1 MLFVSRDRSGRT
13 PGRSFHLRGRL
24 KSGLLLAVA
33 FLLLV
38 QGSGICQTPPRRAAP
53 PADLSTNAGEAE
65 AGREQNPEVLAAFG
79 GAYNNPAMQAY
90 VNEVG
95 QKLAAQCDRRGIR
108 FTFTVLDTPI
118 VNALAIPGG
127 YIYVTR
133 GLLALVN
140 DESELAGVLGHEVG
154 HVAARHHAKAQERQA
169 LARAATNAAMGRR
182 SPFMRGG
189 SVPALDY
196 LQSFPQ
202 NDEYEADELG
212 IRFAAKAGYEP
223 RSMATFLATLREYS
237 RLEATMLGR
246 SPDSVDKFDYT
257 TTHPTAAERFKR
269 ALDQANSLIPA
280 NPIVGRKVY
289 LSRIGGLLYGEA
301 PEQGFIRGRNFLH
314 PILRIR
320 FEVPEGFQLF
330 DTAERVFALSPNKAL
345 IVFDGG
351 PEKTGMRMADYL
363 TGVFAKGIFLQDVRS
378 GKINGLDGATGT
390 TLINTPR
397 GPMSMRLVAIRA
409 DAEHVYRFQ
418 YEAPP
423 SINAQVT
430 PEFARTTASFR
441 TLTPAEAAALKARHV
456 EVINVKST
464 DTVGGLARQ
473 LPFDDYK
480 LERFRILNSL
490 GPGSRL
496 EPGQQLKQILE

>member
-1 MLFVSRDRSGRT
+1 MSFASRDRLGHK
-13 PGRSFHLRGRL
+13 PDRS
-24 KSGLLLAVA
+24 LLLCLLIVA
-33 FLLLV
+33 AIFAIAP
-38 QGSGICQTPPRRAAP
+38 GDGRCQMPQRKAAP
-53 PADLSTNAGEAE
+53 IDLSTNAGEAE

-79 GAYNNPAMQAY
+79 GAYDNPAVQAY

-95 QKLAAQCDRRGIR
+95 QKLAAPSDRRGIR

-169 LARAATNAAMGRR
+169 LARVAASASMGRR
-182 SPFMRGG
+182 SSLMRGG

-212 IRFAAKAGYEP
+212 IRYAARAGYEP

-246 SPDSVDKFDYT
+246 SPDTVDKFDYT
-257 TTHPTAAERFKR
+257 ATHPTAAERFKR
-269 ALDQANSLIPA
+269 ALDQANSQIPA
-280 NPIVGRKVY
+280 KPIVGRKVY
-289 LSRIGGLLYGEA
+289 LSKVSGLLYGEA
-301 PEQGFIRGRNFLH
+301 PAQGFIRGRDFLH
-314 PILRIR
+314 PVLRIR
-320 FEVPEGFQLF
+320 FEVPGGFQLF
-330 DTAERVFALSPNKAL
+330 DTAERVFAVSPSKAL

-351 PEKTGMRMADYL
+351 PEKTGMSARVYL
-363 TGVFAKGIFLQDVRS
+363 TDEFAKGLVLQDVRS
-378 GKINGLDGATGT
+378 GKLNGLDGATGT
-390 TLINTPR
+390 TMIHTPR

-409 DAEHVYRFQ
+409 DSEHIYRFQ

-423 SINAQVT
+423 SINAQLT
-430 PEFARTTASFR
+430 PQFAKTTASFR
-441 TLTPAEAAALKARHV
+441 VLTPAEAAALKARRV
-456 EVINVKST
+456 EVITVKST

-473 LPFDDYK
+473 LPFEDYK

-496 EPGQQLKQILE
+496 DPGQQLKQIVE

>member
-1 MLFVSRDRSGRT
+1 MSFVSRDRSGHR
-13 PGRSFHLRGRL
+13 PDRSFHSH
-24 KSGLLLAVA
+24 SGLLGLLVVA
-33 FLLLV
+33 LLLLGP
-38 QGSGICQTPPRRAAP
+38 GSGRCQVQQPRKSAP
-53 PADLSTNAGEAE
+53 VDLGTNAGEAE
-65 AGREQNPEVLAAFG
+65 AGREQNPDVLAAFG
-79 GAYNNPAMQAY
+79 GAYNNPAVQAY

-95 QKLAAQCDRRGIR
+95 QKLAAQSDRRGIR

-169 LARAATNAAMGRR
+169 LARAAASMAMGRR
-182 SPFMRGG
+182 SPFMRAG

-212 IRFAAKAGYEP
+212 IRFAARAGYEP

-257 TTHPTAAERFKR
+257 ATHPTAAERFKR
-269 ALDQANSLIPA
+269 ALDQANGQIPA
-280 NPIVGRKVY
+280 KPIVGRKAY
-289 LSRIGGLLYGEA
+289 LSNVDGLLYGEA
-301 PEQGFIRGRNFLH
+301 PEQGFIRGRTFLH
-314 PILRIR
+314 PVLRIR

-330 DTAERVFALSPNKAL
+330 DTAERVFALNQNKAL
-345 IVFDGG
+345 MVFDGG
-351 PEKTGMRMADYL
+351 AEKTGMSAANCL
-363 TGVFAKGIFLQDVRS
+363 TQVFAKGIVLQDVRS
-378 GKINGLDGATGT
+378 GKLNGLEGATGT

-397 GPMSMRLVAIRA
+397 GPMSVRLVAMRA
-409 DAEHVYRFQ
+409 DAEHIYRFQ

-423 SINAQVT
+423 SINAQLT
-430 PEFARTTASFR
+430 PQFAKTTASFR
-441 TLTPAEAAALKARHV
+441 VLTPAEAAALKAR
-456 EVINVKST
+456 NVKVITVKGT

-473 LPFDDYK
+473 IPFEDYK
-480 LERFRILNSL
+480 LERFRVLNSL
-490 GPGSRL
+490 TPQSKITPGL
-496 EPGQQLKQILE
+496 QLKQIVE